1 MIFIIEDR
9 KGVVA
14 LTKQMCD
21 LKTIS
26 NYLDVSIPYLRK
38 LVRAKLIPHYR
49 FGNRIKFDIKEIN
62 EWIETH
68 AQKDKENVLFF

>member
-1 MIFIIEDR
+1 MS
-9 KGVVA
+9 
-14 LTKQMCD
+14 LTKAMYD

-26 NYLDVSIPYLRK
+26 EYLDLSIPYLRK

-49 FGNRIKFDIKEIN
+49 FGNRLKFDVKEIN

-68 AQKDKENVLFF
+68 CQKERKSFLFF

>member
-1 MIFIIEDR
+1 M
-9 KGVVA
+9 
-14 LTKQMCD
+14 TKQMCD

-26 NYLDVSIPYLRK
+26 EYLDLSIPYIRK

-49 FGNRIKFDIKEIN
+49 FGNRLKFDVKEIN

-68 AQKDKENVLFF
+68 RQEQRKSVLLF